1 MKGYKNST
9 KTVYETEES
18 DYASGYRSGK
28 DFYPKSRTASSLTP
42 SEKGGSVGK
51 IARGIV
57 RATVIKP
64 TDALV
69 KALSHTGVL
78 TDDDGTKASPAYVK
92 GQLKARKDT
101 VGYAEG
107 GSVKKPKTYD
117 PVKDEPTSRPLT
129 ADQVRNLRNRMKAS
143 PKKRAYD
150 PVLDE
155 PTSRPFAK
163 GGKVMRKAEGGPV
176 APPFSP
182 YDSAAVAAA
191 RQNAVPRRDPAVDA
205 EREADRQAAMR
216 AYSDRENAAIDARQA
231 AQERRGVAAP

>member
-107 GSVKKPKTYD
+107 GSVKKPRPYD

-129 ADQVRNLRNRMKAS
+129 ADQVRNLRNRTKAAP

-163 GGKVMRKAEGGPV
+163 GGSVKAAVHKHERAMHPGKPLTALKKGGVVEKGSGEVYASKGAMRKHEAKE
-176 APPFSP
+176 
-182 YDSAAVAAA
+182 SAAME
-191 RQNAVPRRDPAVDA
+191 RA
-205 EREADRQAAMR
+205 EHGKRK
-216 AYSDRENAAIDARQA
+216 
-231 AQERRGVAAP
+231 GGKVGC